1 MFRSVLSVV
10 IGLVTAVTIIDIV
23 EAIGDRMYPPQVV
36 ADGATPE
43 DTLRIQKL
51 APPGAFVM
59 VLVAWYLGTSTGAGT
74 AAYLASRFRWRHGW
88 IVAGIL
94 LLVGIV
100 EMFWTWHPT
109 WFRLTAF
116 VVFPVAAAVGMLIG
130 TQPVPGKREGYV
142 IEGPPDYSAEAEQQ
156 MKMAGR

>member
-1 MFRSVLSVV
+1 MRSVLSVV
-10 IGLVTAVTIIDIV
+10 IGLVTAVTISDIV
-23 EAIGDRMYPPQVV
+23 ELIGDRMYPPSVI
-36 ADGATPE
+36 ADGATAE
-43 DTLRIQKL
+43 AILEARRA

-59 VLVAWYLGTSTGAGT
+59 VLVAWYLGTSTGAGV

-94 LLVGIV
+94 LLAAIV

-109 WFRLTAF
+109 WFRLSAF
-116 VVFPVAAAVGMLIG
+116 IVIPVAAAVGMLIG

-142 IEGPPDYSAEAEQQ
+142 VEGPPDYSAEAERR